1 MRFLLK
7 TSVQQSGQVA
17 TQRSF
22 VIGRALLVGLSMV
35 VALTYAGNVSFGQ
48 TPDKNGRPSQLQ
60 VEQNTAGRASAI
72 PEHDEHTT
80 RLAQTAWQS
89 EVLGFEDPSSGFSRR
104 PKATRLPKRQADAS
118 AVASAAP
125 KFGNFGGFGMVQQT
139 TWEEPANNQPKTPAR
154 RDEFVYDGSDRGVK
168 VKVDRSWNMIGLDS
182 EDTVGHFDTLDGR
195 RLVSPSNRVAIYA
208 PRFGSVRRVDRVF
221 NARLSQGAGS
231 MDELTPLVRTKQAD
245 FSTSNKQHTSVER
258 YEGSRRASGFIDRTR
273 GVLAENTTEIFAF
286 ANTFAPYEHLSLI
299 RLGRYQ
305 ESESAR
311 LSLGMQSAAIWQ
323 EDVELQVIADR
334 VQPVIVQDVAK
345 IQQLVRYET
354 DGENAILRVVKIA
367 SKIAA
372 RAGEKVQF
380 TIRFDNLSG
389 KRIGNVTLID
399 NLTTRL
405 EYVKDSAECSLPA
418 KLVTSRN
425 DVGSTTL
432 RWEIKDPVP
441 ASEGGIIRFECRVR

>member
-1 MRFLLK
+1 MRISCKNLAEYLRRTAFAGTALFLVTTPSLLF
-7 TSVQQSGQVA
+7 GQIDQTA
-17 TQRSF
+17 QLAIEPEQPTQR
-22 VIGRALLVGLSMV
+22 
-35 VALTYAGNVSFGQ
+35 
-48 TPDKNGRPSQLQ
+48 
-60 VEQNTAGRASAI
+60 ASTI
-72 PEHDEHTT
+72 PERDEHTT
-80 RLAQTAWQS
+80 RLAQAAWQS
-89 EVLGFEDPSSGFSRR
+89 DVLGFEEPSSGFARR
-104 PKATRLPKRQADAS
+104 PRATRLPQRQNDANTQ
-118 AVASAAP
+118 P

-139 TWEEPANNQPKTPAR
+139 TWEEPATKRSDEPTR
-154 RDEFVYDGSDRGVK
+154 RDEYVYDGSDRGLK

-195 RLVSPSNRVAIYA
+195 RLVTPSNRVSIYA

-221 NARLSQGAGS
+221 NARLSQPAGS
-231 MDELTPLVRTKQAD
+231 VDELTPVAKSKQAD
-245 FSTSNKQHTSVER
+245 FSTTNKQHIAVER
-258 YEGSRRASGFIDRTR
+258 YEGNRRASGFIDRTR
-273 GVLAENTTEIFAF
+273 GVLAENTTELYEF

-299 RLGRYQ
+299 RLGRFE
-305 ESESAR
+305 ESQSAR
-311 LSLGMQSAAIWQ
+311 LALGMQSAAVWQ
-323 EDVELQVIADR
+323 DDMELQVIADR

-345 IQQLVRYET
+345 VQQLVHYET

-405 EYVKDSAECSLPA
+405 EYIKDSAECSLPA

-441 ASEGGIIRFECRVR
+441 GSEGGIIRFECRVR